1 MQPTISPESWFQTRN
16 WKVFDFQGQA
26 WQAVREGRSGLVNA
40 PTGSGKTYSLLVP
53 IAERVQ
59 KKGLDSGLIA
69 IWITPIR
76 ALAQEIAHA
85 AQELELGM
93 LPGLKVGIRTGDTPS
108 AERSR
113 QKKSQPHLL
122 ITTPESLHLMLA
134 SKDYA
139 QLFKD
144 LEIVVADEWHEL
156 IGSKRGVQVELAF
169 SRLKGL
175 RREQGP
181 HLQVWGIS
189 ATIGN
194 LEQAVEVLHGTVE
207 APAALVIRS
216 NIKKEVEI
224 VTLLPDVVETFPWA
238 GHLGIALMDKVL
250 PVINAS
256 TSTLIFTNTRAQA
269 EIWYQKLLEKAPE
282 LAGWIALHHGS
293 LDKQVRQWVEDAL
306 HEGILKA
313 VVCTSSLDLGV
324 DFRPV
329 ETVIQVGSPKGVSR
343 FLQRAGRSGHQP
355 GALSRI
361 YFLPTH
367 SLEILEG
374 AALRKAAE
382 QEDLEQRIPYLRS
395 FDVLIQYLVS
405 LAVSGGFYP
414 EEIFEEILQ
423 TYSFQSIS
431 PEEWAWVI
439 HFIVHGGESL
449 DAYEEYQKVE
459 VEDGKLVV
467 KDRKIA
473 LRHRMSIGT
482 IVGDTAIQVKF
493 VSGGYIGTIEEYFIS
508 KLKPGDAFWFGGRN
522 LELVRIKDMTAQV
535 RISKKKNGI
544 IPSWMG
550 GRMPLSSNL
559 SKMLRDQMHLM
570 SRQQADSS
578 ETEALL
584 PLMAAQQSLSYVPDE
599 DTFLVEYFRSKM
611 GYHLLMY
618 PYEGRFVHE
627 GMAAILAYRISKL
640 FPVSFSISMNDY
652 GFELVTDTA
661 IDVERIVG
669 PELFSTD
676 GLSQDISESI
686 NAAEM
691 AGRKFRDIAYIAGL
705 IFRGF
710 PGRQKKDRHLQASAQ
725 LFYKVFNEYDPENL
739 LLKQAYE
746 EVMTFQLEEH
756 RLRAALLRIQN
767 QKIIISRPERA
778 TPFAFPLMVDRL
790 NRERLSSEQLED
802 RIKKMTLSFQQD

>member
-1 MQPTISPESWFQTRN
+1 MSSPEAWFISRN
-16 WKVFDFQGQA
+16 WKVFDFQAQT

-40 PTGSGKTYSLLVP
+40 PTGSGKTYSLLLP

-59 KKGLDSGLIA
+59 KKGLECGLIA

-85 AQELELGM
+85 AVELEHGM
-93 LPGLKVGIRTGDTPS
+93 LPGFRVAIRTGDTS
-108 AERSR
+108 LAERSR
-113 QKKSQPHLL
+113 QRKSQPHLL

-134 SKDYA
+134 SKDYQ

-156 IGSKRGVQVELAF
+156 LGSKRGVQVELAF

-175 RREQGP
+175 KREQGSR
-181 HLQVWGIS
+181 LQVWGIS

-194 LEQAVEVLHGTVE
+194 LEQSLEVLHGTSE
-207 APAALVIRS
+207 AKAAVVIRS
-216 NIKKEVEI
+216 EAKKQVEI
-224 VTLLPDVVETFPWA
+224 ITLLPDVVETFPWA
-238 GHLGIALMDKVL
+238 GHLGIALIDKVL
-250 PVINAS
+250 PVLKDSA
-256 TSTLIFTNTRAQA
+256 STLIFTNTRAQA
-269 EIWYQKLLEKAPE
+269 EIWYQKLLERAPE

-343 FLQRAGRSGHQP
+343 FLQRAGRSGHHP

-374 AALRKAAE
+374 AALRKAVNKG
-382 QEDLEQRIPYLRS
+382 DLEQRIPYLRS
-395 FDVLIQYLVS
+395 FDVLIQYLIS

-414 EEIFEEILQ
+414 EEICEEVLQ
-423 TYSFQSIS
+423 TYSFQSMS
-431 PEEWAWVI
+431 MEEWAWVI
-439 HFIVHGGESL
+439 HFIVQGGESL

-459 VEDGKLVV
+459 VEDGRLVV
-467 KDRKIA
+467 KNKKIA
-473 LRHRMSIGT
+473 MRHRMSIGT

-493 VSGGYIGTIEEYFIS
+493 LSGGYIGTIEEYFIS

-544 IPSWMG
+544 IPSWVG

-559 SKMLRDQMHLM
+559 SSMLRDQMHLM
-570 SRQQADSS
+570 SRHQADSS

-584 PLMAAQQSLSYVPDE
+584 PLMAAQQALSLVPDE
-599 DTFLVEYFRSKM
+599 DTFLIEYFRSRL

-627 GMAAILAYRISKL
+627 GMAAILAYRISRL

-652 GFELVTDTA
+652 GFELLTDTA
-661 IDVERIVG
+661 IDVEQIIR
-669 PELFSTD
+669 PELFSTE
-676 GLSQDISESI
+676 GLTQDISESI

-705 IFRGF
+705 IFRGY
-710 PGRQKKDRHLQASAQ
+710 PGRQKKDRHLQAGAQ
-725 LFYKVFNEYDPENL
+725 LFYKVFSEYDPDNL
-739 LLKQAYE
+739 LLRQAYE

-756 RLRAALLRIQN
+756 RLRTALLRIQN
-767 QKIIISRPERA
+767 QKIVISRPERA

-802 RIKKMTLSFQQD
+802 RIKKMTLSFQQA